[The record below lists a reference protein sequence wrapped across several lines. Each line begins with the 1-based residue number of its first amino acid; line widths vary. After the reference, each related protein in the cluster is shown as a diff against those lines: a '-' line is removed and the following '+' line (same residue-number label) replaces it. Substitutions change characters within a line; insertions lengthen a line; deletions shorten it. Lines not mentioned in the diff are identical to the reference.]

1 MDVVFLLGN
10 GFDINI
16 GMKTRYCD
24 FYDYYFKQI
33 SLNNIIKT
41 FKNNIKENIEDWA
54 DLELKLGEYLE
65 NLQENEAILIYN
77 DLIKNLQK
85 YIQSEEEKYSYDV
98 DSNLIRKDLISPEN
112 YLRYVDS
119 QFIKN
124 NWKKDN
130 ENWRVRII
138 SFNYTKSLEKLIAFN
153 NKRILI
159 ETINNYQRYID
170 TVEHIH
176 GFTNDRMVLGVNDS
190 KQIKNQNLRD
200 CKKIIRRFIKPECNK
215 TYSLNHSEK
224 CTSWINVA
232 QIICLYGLSLGETDK
247 IWWNRVAK
255 RLVNSSAI
263 LIIFKFDKYFQE
275 IAGPDYEDKADE
287 IRDLFLSKT
296 QLTDSEKQNIYSK
309 IYVSFNRDIFNA
321 HLSKIEE

>member
-159 ETINNYQRYID
+159 ETINNYQRY
-170 TVEHIH
+170 
-176 GFTNDRMVLGVNDS
+176 MVL
-190 KQIKNQNLRD
+190 
-200 CKKIIRRFIKPECNK
+200 PM
-215 TYSLNHSEK
+215 
-224 CTSWINVA
+224 
-232 QIICLYGLSLGETDK
+232 
-247 IWWNRVAK
+247 
-255 RLVNSSAI
+255 
-263 LIIFKFDKYFQE
+263 
-275 IAGPDYEDKADE
+275 
-287 IRDLFLSKT
+287 
-296 QLTDSEKQNIYSK
+296 
-309 IYVSFNRDIFNA
+309 
-321 HLSKIEE
+321 IEWF

>member
-112 YLRYVDS
+112 YLR
-119 QFIKN
+119 
-124 NWKKDN
+124 
-130 ENWRVRII
+130 
-138 SFNYTKSLEKLIAFN
+138 
-153 NKRILI
+153 
-159 ETINNYQRYID
+159 
-170 TVEHIH
+170 
-176 GFTNDRMVLGVNDS
+176 M
-190 KQIKNQNLRD
+190 
-200 CKKIIRRFIKPECNK
+200 
-215 TYSLNHSEK
+215 
-224 CTSWINVA
+224 
-232 QIICLYGLSLGETDK
+232 
-247 IWWNRVAK
+247 
-255 RLVNSSAI
+255 
-263 LIIFKFDKYFQE
+263 
-275 IAGPDYEDKADE
+275 
-287 IRDLFLSKT
+287 
-296 QLTDSEKQNIYSK
+296 
-309 IYVSFNRDIFNA
+309 
-321 HLSKIEE
+321 

>member
-215 TYSLNHSEK
+215 TYGLNHSEK

-263 LIIFKFDKYFQE
+263 LIIFKFDKYF
-275 IAGPDYEDKADE
+275 
-287 IRDLFLSKT
+287 
-296 QLTDSEKQNIYSK
+296 
-309 IYVSFNRDIFNA
+309 NRDIFNA

>member
-200 CKKIIRRFIKPECNK
+200 CKK
-215 TYSLNHSEK
+215 
-224 CTSWINVA
+224 
-232 QIICLYGLSLGETDK
+232 LY
-247 IWWNRVAK
+247 
-255 RLVNSSAI
+255 
-263 LIIFKFDKYFQE
+263 
-275 IAGPDYEDKADE
+275 AD
-287 IRDLFLSKT
+287 L
-296 QLTDSEKQNIYSK
+296 
-309 IYVSFNRDIFNA
+309 
-321 HLSKIEE
+321 